1 MDTTII
7 TLIEIIK
14 GSFSVRILG
23 NKLNVKNDKIRL
35 INICI
40 DNKSR
45 VAIVQR
51 FFFLSFFFLFDLFP
65 RISLILRFKI
75 HRFVRNSRDF
85 GISVL
90 FIFVGGWDVIRIDQ
104 EKDIG
109 NTIKQGIL
117 FIVNFSSLRMSG
129 IFIGYPSRMER
140 LESNAALYISS
151 CTRAGTGTKKRRH
164 GGIALI

>member
-14 GSFSVRILG
+14 GSSSVRILG

-104 EKDIG
+104 GKDIG
-109 NTIKQGIL
+109 NTINREYYL
-117 FIVNFSSLRMSG
+117 SL
-129 IFIGYPSRMER
+129 ISR
-140 LESNAALYISS
+140 L
-151 CTRAGTGTKKRRH
+151 
-164 GGIALI
+164 

>member
-104 EKDIG
+104 GKDIG
-109 NTIKQGIL
+109 NTINREYYL
-117 FIVNFSSLRMSG
+117 SLISRLWGCRVFLSG
-129 IFIGYPSRMER
+129 IHHGW
-140 LESNAALYISS
+140 NGSS
-151 CTRAGTGTKKRRH
+151 QMQRSIFHRARARAPELKKEDTE
-164 GGIALI
+164 G